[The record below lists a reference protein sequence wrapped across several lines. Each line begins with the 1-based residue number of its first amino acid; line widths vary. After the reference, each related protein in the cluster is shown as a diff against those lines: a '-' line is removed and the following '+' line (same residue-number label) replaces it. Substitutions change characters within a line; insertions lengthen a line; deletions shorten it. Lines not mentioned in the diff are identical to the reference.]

1 MTHTQTRQIGT
12 PRIHVERT
20 PHIGGWRA
28 VCHHCGWLGRSSDE
42 RADAVRSVQIHQA
55 WHRVRG
61 Q

>member
-1 MTHTQTRQIGT
+1 MDASI
-12 PRIHVERT
+12 ERT

-61 Q
+61 L